1 MDWIKKN
8 YEKALL
14 GTFALV
20 LLVASAFLILS
31 ALGFDATFADL
42 KNVPPPSAKVD
53 SLEMATIE
61 STNAAIQKPAAW
73 NPQPGTG
80 SLFVS
85 RKYIVQQDKLID
97 PMEGGS
103 EMLHPP
109 VPNEWFAERN
119 LDILD
124 PQILTRDPDGDG
136 FTNLD
141 EYVGKTDPND
151 KNARPPY
158 ISKLRLE
165 KFIKQPFVILFASYD
180 GDESKPEEMTFQVN
194 AVTAKRPSQFLKIG
208 DPIAGTKFKIVK
220 FEKKNQVDANGVEK
234 DLSQLTIQ
242 HDETK
247 DQLVLTLQKYADSPD
262 SYALFKYLW
271 NGESITVKKDKDFLL
286 KPDNESYKLI
296 DISDAG
302 AVVKNLKTNE
312 ETKVPKLE
320 KSP

>member
-14 GTFALV
+14 GAFAL
-20 LLVASAFLILS
+20 LLLAMSAILIFK
-31 ALGFDATFADL
+31 ALGFQDTFANIREEVAHSTKIDT
-42 KNVPPPSAKVD
+42 
-53 SLEMATIE
+53 LEMAGIE
-61 STNAAIQKPAAW
+61 QANAALQKPAAW
-73 NPQPGTG
+73 VAKQGGG

-85 RKYIVQQDKLID
+85 RKYIVKQEKLID
-97 PMEGGS
+97 PLEEGS

-109 VPNEWFAERN
+109 VPNEWFTDHN

-124 PQILTRDPDGDG
+124 TEILARDADNDG
-136 FTNLD
+136 FSNLD
-141 EYVGKTDPND
+141 EFLGKSDPGD
-151 KNARPPY
+151 KSSRPPY

-180 GDESKPEEMTFQVN
+180 GEESKPAEMTFQVN
-194 AVTAKRPSQFLKIG
+194 AVTAKKPSQFLKIG
-208 DPIAGTKFKIVK
+208 DLIAGTKFKILK

-242 HDETK
+242 HGETN
-247 DQLVLTLQKYADSPD
+247 DLLVLTLQKYADSPD

-271 NGESITVKKDKDFLL
+271 NNESITVKKDKNFTL
-286 KPDNESYKLI
+286 KPDNEEYKLI

-312 ETKVPKLE
+312 EIKVPRLE
-320 KSP
+320 KGP